1 MKSDAYDVA
10 AFAMDGSLVGTGS
23 RQRAALSPK
32 WLAIADDLVRSATQF
47 GRAALS
53 IKSLDH
59 LALKLTCVRGAGL
72 ATYYAHGVTAASTLM
87 LRGDDPHAEADLM
100 RMFVDA
106 LSASPRVAS
115 LRHPNPFCELFSLK
129 KRPLHVVVQWV
140 QHEIDEDDVQLVQEL
155 SAHVA
160 GAVLTDPA
168 E

>member
-1 MKSDAYDVA
+1 
-10 AFAMDGSLVGTGS
+10 LVGVGS

-32 WLAIADDLVRSATQF
+32 WLAIAGDLVRSATQC

-59 LALKLTCVRGAGL
+59 LAMKLTRVRSASL

-87 LRGDDPHAEADLM
+87 LRGDDPHTEADLIK
-100 RMFVDA
+100 MFVES
-106 LSASPRVAS
+106 LRSSARVAS
-115 LRHPNPFCELFSLK
+115 LGHPRPFSELFSLK
-129 KRPLHVVVQWV
+129 KRPLHVVVPWV
-140 QHEIDEDDVQLVQEL
+140 QHEIDEDDVKLVQEL

>member
-1 MKSDAYDVA
+1 
-10 AFAMDGSLVGTGS
+10 MDGSLVGTGS

-59 LALKLTCVRGAGL
+59 LALKLTRVRGASL

-100 RMFVDA
+100 QMFVDS
-106 LSASPRVAS
+106 LRASPRVAS
-115 LRHPNPFCELFSLK
+115 LGHPNPFSELFSLK
-129 KRPLHVVVQWV
+129 ERPLHVVVPWV
-140 QHEIDEDDVQLVQEL
+140 QHEIDEDDVSLVQEL

-160 GAVLTDPA
+160 GTVLTDPA
-168 E
+168 R